1 MRKSPLLNNEKF
13 RLREVYSKLIVEA
26 PIFVR
31 VDGDGFHKLSSKCG
45 FKKPFDD
52 GFHNV
57 MVKTAL
63 NVIKNSGFHISLA
76 YTYSDE
82 VSYLILKDA
91 HLPHSGRIEKIVSL
105 LSAFT
110 TSSFQRIIS
119 KAKSYN
125 ETVAFDA
132 RIVKVYELDDII
144 EYLKWRASDCFRNF
158 INSYA
163 QSIIGKKQCIG
174 LKANQVI
181 NLLSEKGVN
190 INEIPRWQKY
200 GTTIFKQTILRKA
213 VNRKTGKSVAVKRRK
228 LTIKSL
234 NLNSDEILEIRKEL
248 ENLLLEK

>member
-1 MRKSPLLNNEKF
+1 LGKLPLLNNEKF

-52 GFHNV
+52 GFHDV

-213 VNRKTGKSVAVKRRK
+213 FNRKTGKSVAVKRRK

>member
-1 MRKSPLLNNEKF
+1 MGKLPLLNNEKF

-52 GFHNV
+52 GFHDV

-213 VNRKTGKSVAVKRRK
+213 FNRKTGKSVAVKRRK

>member
-1 MRKSPLLNNEKF
+1 LERLPLLSNEKF

-31 VDGDGFHKLSSKCG
+31 VDGDGFHKLASKCG
-45 FKKPFDD
+45 FRMPFDD
-52 GFHNV
+52 GFHDA
-57 MVKTAL
+57 MVEAAL

-76 YTYSDE
+76 YIYSDE
-82 VSYLILKDA
+82 ISYLILKDV

-119 KAKSYN
+119 KARSYD

-158 INSYA
+158 INAYA

-174 LKANQVI
+174 LKASQII
-181 NLLSEKGVN
+181 NLLSERGVN
-190 INEIPRWQKY
+190 INEVPRWQKY
-200 GTTIFKQTILRKA
+200 GTTIFKQTVLKKT
-213 VNRKTGKSVAVKRRK
+213 VDKKTGESITVKRRR

-234 NLNSDEILEIRKEL
+234 NLNSDEMLEIRREL
-248 ENLLLEK
+248 ENLLLEN